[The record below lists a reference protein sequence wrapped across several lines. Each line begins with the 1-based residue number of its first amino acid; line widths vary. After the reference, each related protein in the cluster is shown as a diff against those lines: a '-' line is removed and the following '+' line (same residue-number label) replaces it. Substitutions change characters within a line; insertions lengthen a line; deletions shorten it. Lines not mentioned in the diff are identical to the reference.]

1 MDKSQ
6 YFSVQ
11 AFLVSLVGAATSI
24 IFVTTNVLSRQ
35 NTFLVAPKLCVVA
48 TNIIFFRD
56 KHVFVIFS
64 WYLLSVC
71 ISNCHY
77 LRTVESNPF
86 TRNVA
91 DYSFTCSVD
100 CREAGI
106 ARWLSGGL
114 VI

>member
-35 NTFLVAPKLCVVA
+35 YTFLVAPKLCVVA

-71 ISNCHY
+71 ISNCRY
-77 LRTVESNPF
+77 LRTVQSNPF